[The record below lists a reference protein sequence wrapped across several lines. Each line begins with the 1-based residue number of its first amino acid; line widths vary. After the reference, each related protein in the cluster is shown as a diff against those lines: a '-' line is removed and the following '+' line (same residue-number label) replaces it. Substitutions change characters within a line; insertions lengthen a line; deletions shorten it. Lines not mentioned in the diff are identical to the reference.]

1 MIGLGYELEMS
12 YVSVVSPAEELVAS
26 DEPEDPEAVDAEC
39 SVSPSDTLREIG
51 AGRIVLISF
60 LILDPGPFLYICISF
75 SGPVCARQQVYQM
88 STSTRATPR
97 QTPRA
102 MSPAG

>member
-1 MIGLGYELEMS
+1 MS

-26 DEPEDPEAVDAEC
+26 EEPDEPEEVDDVC
-39 SVSPSDTLREIG
+39 SVSLSDTLREMG
-51 AGRIVLISF
+51 EGRTVLISF
-60 LILDPGPFLYICISF
+60 LILDPGPLLYICISF

-88 STSTRATPR
+88 STRARATPR